1 MRTTGKYAFQILD
14 YSVDD
19 LSERIEIIYQ
29 STKRNSVGDIVGTEE
44 NIRCKVWAKVLPL
57 TARRILDDS
66 ETINEISYRITIR
79 YRRDIMP
86 DDLILWRGKR
96 LRQTAPPY
104 DAESRKIWTVLTCTE
119 MIKDGKS

>member
-1 MRTTGKYAFQILD
+1 MRTTGSQIQNN
-14 YSVDD
+14 SVDD
-19 LSERIEIIYQ
+19 LTERIEIIYQ
-29 STKRNSVGDIVGTEE
+29 TTQRNSVGDILGTEDKT
-44 NIRCKVWAKVLPL
+44 RCKVWAKVLPL
-57 TARRILDDS
+57 TARRVLDDS
-66 ETINEISYRITIR
+66 ETVNEISYRIIIR
-79 YRRDIMP
+79 YRLDIMP